1 MKRYDVELA
10 RRLYAPPASALL
22 TEMTKIGEG
31 LAAHFTELQRD
42 PTASKCEQLA
52 TNLYGAGRMLM
63 RLRERLMA
71 EGEMAGASD

>member
-1 MKRYDVELA
+1 MARHDAELA
-10 RRLYAPPASALL
+10 CQLYALPASTLL
-22 TEMTKIGEG
+22 TEMTEVGEG

-52 TNLYGAGRMLM
+52 TSLYGADRMLM